1 MARVVLLAGGN
12 LGDVKSRLQ
21 RAQKLVNER
30 VGAVLRCSHRYESE
44 PWGFAA
50 AGRFSNQAMEIST
63 DLAPEEVLDAVQA
76 IEAEL
81 GRDRAA
87 EQREKARSG
96 AAYVSRPIDID
107 ILFYDDLVL
116 ASERLTLP
124 HPLLAER
131 EFALVPLCEI
141 MRSRRHPVSG
151 RTMGE
156 LLDDLKRRKSC
167 DNE

>member
-1 MARVVLLAGGN
+1 MAGGN

>member
-116 ASERLTLP
+116 ASERLALP
-124 HPLLAER
+124 QPLLAER